1 MWLSLANASPPFI
14 SYMVR
19 NALPQKI
26 QMGQFENVWVSYT
39 AKAVGRDLGQ
49 SPYNVVFT
57 RGIEGKSNMAFMCLA
72 YNRRSF
78 STQEIA
84 FNMGVASFEDRV
96 STLMAQ
102 FLFQLSFKSSIKHH
116 RQPPIGCVSSKDLH
130 QL

>member
-1 MWLSLANASPPFI
+1 M
-14 SYMVR
+14 
-19 NALPQKI
+19 
-26 QMGQFENVWVSYT
+26 

-84 FNMGVASFEDRV
+84 FV
-96 STLMAQ
+96 
-102 FLFQLSFKSSIKHH
+102 
-116 RQPPIGCVSSKDLH
+116 
-130 QL
+130 

>member
-1 MWLSLANASPPFI
+1 VGSADRYAKMWLSLANASPPFI

-84 FNMGVASFEDRV
+84 FV
-96 STLMAQ
+96 
-102 FLFQLSFKSSIKHH
+102 
-116 RQPPIGCVSSKDLH
+116 
-130 QL
+130 